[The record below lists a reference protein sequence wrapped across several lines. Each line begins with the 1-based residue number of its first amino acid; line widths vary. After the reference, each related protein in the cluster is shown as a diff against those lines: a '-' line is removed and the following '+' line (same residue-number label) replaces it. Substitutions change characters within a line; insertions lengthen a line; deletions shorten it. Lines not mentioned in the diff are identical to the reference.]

1 MVSGSVAFAMDRAQ
15 FGLRSNNH
23 EQARYWQWCKD
34 ANAELYGYDFTES
47 RYNLGRAP
55 VGRASQ
61 TYSQME
67 NILNATPYVVGV
79 QQSKKNESLRKPLQ
93 LKLLKKLS
101 QQKTLLQSLL
111 QKQ

>member
-1 MVSGSVAFAMDRAQ
+1 M
-15 FGLRSNNH
+15 LL
-23 EQARYWQWCKD
+23 K
-34 ANAELYGYDFTES
+34 
-47 RYNLGRAP
+47 RYNSHSNLHI
-55 VGRASQ
+55 SLK
-61 TYSQME
+61 Y
-67 NILNATPYVVGV
+67 L